1 MLTDDSKFEELG
13 CDSDYRE
20 KILNKSKI
28 KNNGGQS
35 DTDEEDDIPT
45 NKLMQEPVNQSDVTT
60 GISQDPRVNN
70 EQETVSIYQ
79 WRKNDIEYL
88 DVSFKEPALSP
99 DLHDILSPYK
109 NFKLFLTTEMLQTM
123 AFESNR
129 YSLKRFGEDMKIP
142 CTVEELQEFIGC
154 YFQLGIVKMLNQ
166 RSFWEEY
173 FSCAGFSQSSQEIR
187 LKHLLELF
195 MLQTIFLWMRKQ
207 QKIRPWLESLQQNFL
222 KVSIEQFNSVGKIM
236 VSLKGR
242 SYLRQYLRNKP
253 HKWGFEIWEGGGVC
267 GLFCDIGVY
276 QGCSNKFNSTFG
288 VTEDVVASL

>member
-1 MLTDDSKFEELG
+1 
-13 CDSDYRE
+13 
-20 KILNKSKI
+20 
-28 KNNGGQS
+28 
-35 DTDEEDDIPT
+35 
-45 NKLMQEPVNQSDVTT
+45 
-60 GISQDPRVNN
+60 
-70 EQETVSIYQ
+70 
-79 WRKNDIEYL
+79 
-88 DVSFKEPALSP
+88 
-99 DLHDILSPYK
+99 
-109 NFKLFLTTEMLQTM
+109 
-123 AFESNR
+123 
-129 YSLKRFGEDMKIP
+129 MKIP

-173 FSCAGFSQSSQEIR
+173 FSCAGFCQSSQEIR
-187 LKHLLELF
+187 SKHLLELF